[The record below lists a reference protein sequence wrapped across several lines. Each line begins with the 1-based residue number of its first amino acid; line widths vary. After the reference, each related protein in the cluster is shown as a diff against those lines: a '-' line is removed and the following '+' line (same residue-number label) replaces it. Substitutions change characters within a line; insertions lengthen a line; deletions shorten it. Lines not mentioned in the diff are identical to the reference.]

1 MNQNTILAIILTT
14 TSLGL
19 SASSMLAAMSGVP
32 ESLQAQLY
40 LLAMAAIAVYL
51 IHEYGHGKV

>member
-1 MNQNTILAIILTT
+1 MNQNIILAIILTT
-14 TSLGL
+14 TSLAL
-19 SASSMLAAMSGVP
+19 SVSSMLAAMSGLP

-40 LLAMAAIAVYL
+40 LLAMATTATYL

>member
-1 MNQNTILAIILTT
+1 MQNIILAAILTT
-14 TSLGL
+14 TSLAL
-19 SASSMLAAMSGVP
+19 SVSSMLAAMSGLP
-32 ESLQAQLY
+32 ESTQAQLY

>member
-1 MNQNTILAIILTT
+1 MQNIILAIILTT

-19 SASSMLAAMSGVP
+19 SASSMLAAMSGLP

-51 IHEYGHGKV
+51 IDQYGNEKV

>member
-1 MNQNTILAIILTT
+1 MNQNIILAAILTT

-19 SASSMLAAMSGVP
+19 SASSMLAAMSGLP
-32 ESLQAQLY
+32 ESLQAQIC
-40 LLAMAAIAVYL
+40 LLVMATIATYL

>member
-1 MNQNTILAIILTT
+1 MNQNIVLAVVLTT

-19 SASSMLAAMSGVP
+19 SASSMLAAMSGLP
-32 ESLQAQLY
+32 ESTQAQLY

-51 IHEYGHGKV
+51 IDQYGNEKV

>member
-1 MNQNTILAIILTT
+1 MQNIILAAILTIN
-14 TSLGL
+14 SLGL
-19 SASSMLAAMSGVP
+19 SIASTLAAMSGLP
-32 ESLQAQLY
+32 EGLQAQLY

>member
-1 MNQNTILAIILTT
+1 MNQNIILAAILMI

-19 SASSMLAAMSGVP
+19 SVSSMLAALANLP
-32 ESLQAQLY
+32 EGLQAQLC
-40 LLAMAAIAVYL
+40 LLGMATIAVYL

>member
-1 MNQNTILAIILTT
+1 MNQNIILAAILMT

-19 SASSMLAAMSGVP
+19 SASSMLAAMSGLP

-51 IHEYGHGKV
+51 IDQYGNEKV